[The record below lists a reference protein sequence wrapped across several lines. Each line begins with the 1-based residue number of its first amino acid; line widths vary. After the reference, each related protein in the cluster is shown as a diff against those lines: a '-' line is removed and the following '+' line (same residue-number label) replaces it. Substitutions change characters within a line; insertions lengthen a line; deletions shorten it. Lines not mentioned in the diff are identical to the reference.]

1 MVEFWIGVRYNP
13 NTKKFETLET
23 KTKLNGIEGPTAC
36 AYPGFVEREYRPK
49 KRERCLQM
57 QGTAWIGVPCL
68 GVSPSRALCQHG
80 IYLNGFS
87 TKFLSI

>member
-13 NTKKFETLET
+13 SIKKFETLET
-23 KTKLNGIEGPTAC
+23 KVKLNGIEGPTAC

-57 QGTAWIGVPCL
+57 RGTAWIGVPCL
-68 GVSPSRALCQHG
+68 GVSPSRAICQH
-80 IYLNGFS
+80 S
-87 TKFLSI
+87 